1 MRLTVNGELFESSG
15 AEETLAGL
23 LCQLTI
29 EPGRVAVE
37 VNESLV
43 RRADHLSF
51 RLKEN
56 DRIEIVNFVGGG

>member
-1 MRLTVNGELFESSG
+1 MRLTVNGELSESG
-15 AEETLAGL
+15 AETLAGL
-23 LCQLTI
+23 LQQLNI

-43 RRADHLSF
+43 RRADYLSC